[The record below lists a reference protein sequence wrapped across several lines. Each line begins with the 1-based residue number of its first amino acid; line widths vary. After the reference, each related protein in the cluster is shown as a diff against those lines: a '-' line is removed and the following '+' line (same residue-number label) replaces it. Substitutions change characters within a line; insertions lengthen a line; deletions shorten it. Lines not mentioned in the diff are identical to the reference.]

1 MKKLPDDISP
11 VLLDR
16 VPHRDMRLALV
27 RHLSV
32 SSKGHPLGI
41 PPDSSSPPE
50 SAHYLAGASNLVP
63 KREKM
68 KKLAALTLS
77 LFLISGTTLA
87 DTPKDAD
94 AKPAQPVK
102 AKAGKTAEKT
112 DSVIAAE
119 LEELRQAVRAQQEEF
134 QSLKEE
140 LARRDRQI
148 DETREAAAAAN
159 ARAAEASS
167 KATEAVN
174 ATAEVKS
181 STALLNTTVSNLKTS
196 VAEASQETKTGEGPT
211 TIRYKG
217 VSITP
222 GGFFAAETT
231 FRNRAVVGDDNTP
244 FNSIPF
250 PGSSQSRLSE
260 FNASGRQSR
269 PTLLV
274 EGKTENVKFTGYYE
288 GDFLSAGTTSNN
300 NGSNSYTF
308 RQRQAWGQASLN
320 SGWTFTAGQMWS
332 LVTETKSGM
341 ENRTEGVPLV
351 IDHQYNVGFSWA
363 RQYGFRVVKNFGD
376 KFLLGFSVEGPQT
389 TFGGRGFSTFT
400 DAKSNVTGNFLIAA
414 PGLGGGLFNSTTNYT
429 FNKTPDF
436 IFKAVF
442 QPGWGHYELFGVVS
456 TYRSRIFPCGVVSAA
471 LPCPVDGST
480 APSAVGVFNNSLTSG
495 GIGVNVRVPLVAK
508 KLDAGVHFLGGDG
521 IGRYG
526 TSGLPDATARP
537 DGSLALIRGGQA
549 LGTLEWRPTPK
560 LDIYTN
566 FGGEYAYRAAYKGY
580 TTITQTTDAAGVT
593 TTATKTNQFGGYGSP
608 FANNSGCSTEA
619 AAPDRNTP
627 ASVGKCAGDTKN
639 ILEGTLGFWHRFYQ
653 GPMGRLQWGVQ
664 YSYVTKIGWSGNNKV
679 VTAVGISPKAVDNMV
694 FTSFRY
700 YLP

>member
-1 MKKLPDDISP
+1 
-11 VLLDR
+11 
-16 VPHRDMRLALV
+16 
-27 RHLSV
+27 
-32 SSKGHPLGI
+32 
-41 PPDSSSPPE
+41 
-50 SAHYLAGASNLVP
+50 
-63 KREKM
+63 M
-68 KKLAALTLS
+68 KKLAALALS
-77 LFLISGTTLA
+77 LFLIPGTALA
-87 DTPKDAD
+87 DTPRDSDAQ
-94 AKPAQPVK
+94 PARPVK
-102 AKAGKTAEKT
+102 AKAGKAPEKT
-112 DSVIAAE
+112 DSAFAAE
-119 LEELRQAVRAQQEEF
+119 LEELRQALQAQQEEL

-140 LARRDRQI
+140 LAKRDRQI

-167 KATEAVN
+167 KAIEAVN

-181 STALLNTTVSNLKTS
+181 TEAALNTTVSNLKTS
-196 VAEASQETKTGEGPT
+196 VVEAEASQQETKTGEGPT

-231 FRNRAVVGDDNTP
+231 FRNRAVVADDNTP

-260 FNASGRQSR
+260 FNASGRQTR
-269 PTLLV
+269 PILTV
-274 EGKTENVKFTGYYE
+274 EGKSGEVKFTGYYE
-288 GDFLSAGTTSNN
+288 GDFLSAGTTSNS

-308 RQRQAWGQASLN
+308 RQRQVWGQAAFD
-320 SGWTFTAGQMWS
+320 SGWTITGGQMWS
-332 LVTETKSGM
+332 LVTETRNGI
-341 ENRTEGVPLV
+341 ENRTEAVPLV

-376 KFLLGFSVEGPQT
+376 KFLLGFSAEGPQT

-400 DAKSNVTGNFLIAA
+400 DAKSNVSGNFLIAA
-414 PGLGGGLFNSTTNYT
+414 PGLSGGLFNSTTNYT

-471 LPCPVDGST
+471 LPCPFDGST

-549 LGTLEWRPTPK
+549 LGTLEWHPTPK

-580 TTITQTTDAAGVT
+580 TTITQTTNAAGVIT
-593 TTATKTNQFGGYGSP
+593 TTTKTNQIGGYGSP
-608 FANNSGCSTEA
+608 FANNSGCSTEL
-619 AAPDRNTP
+619 AAPNQNTP
-627 ASVGKCAGDTKN
+627 ASVGKCAGDTKS
-639 ILEGTLGFWHRFYQ
+639 IFEGTLGFWYRFHQ

-664 YSYVTKIGWSGNNKV
+664 YSYVTKIGWSGNNNV
-679 VTAVGISPKAVDNMV
+679 PAAVGISPKAVDNMV